1 MLTPDTVIQCIPP
14 LHGLEQIVGGTD
26 ERYGIVSSVLV
37 PLIFPSRG
45 QDDEGCRILFIRRS
59 HQVRHHK
66 GQIAFPGGR
75 RDDEDATIL
84 QTALRE
90 TVEELGPQARPSR
103 ILGMLPPVAT
113 VVTGFI
119 IYPFVGMM
127 PDSMEVQPE
136 PREVD
141 DILTVPFNFFLA
153 EGRDAP
159 ERYHYGSHVIWGATA
174 RIINQLVA
182 FMLRGHCA

>member
-1 MLTPDTVIQCIPP
+1 M
-14 LHGLEQIVGGTD
+14 
-26 ERYGIVSSVLV
+26 
-37 PLIFPSRG
+37 IFPS
-45 QDDEGCRILFIRRS
+45 QAQADEGCRILFIRRS
-59 HQVRHHK
+59 NQVRHHK

-75 RDDEDATIL
+75 RDHEDTTIL
-84 QTALRE
+84 HTALRE
-90 TVEELGPQARPSR
+90 TVEELGPQARPLR
-103 ILGMLPPVAT
+103 VLGMLPPVAT

-141 DILTVPFNFFLA
+141 GVLTVPFNFFLA
-153 EGRDAP
+153 EGRCAP
-159 ERYHYGSHVIWGATA
+159 ERYHYGSNVIWGATA

-182 FMLRGHCA
+182 FMQRGHCA